1 VISLAVAIA
10 YYQSSQGRRW
20 EIRSLEALEAI
31 REHIGRSA
39 ELGRPVF
46 DSIGMGGI
54 GAATLAGLSVLSEVA
69 TKTAEIGIETYTVT
83 MRTQT
88 TMVAEAV
95 MRQALTATGKSDWYV
110 PGKYVKWFGF
120 DWFTFSSGGAAL
132 ILELQPALCI
142 YIGSHT
148 NELTQMM
155 ETGARVGA
163 IQVGGLSGSAYS
175 VPMALFADF
184 LAIGAEM
191 YAIGATIS
199 QDERSIATL
208 AAEDWIKAIIL
219 GLAVIGIITNA
230 AGIDAILSLMRL

>member
-132 ILELQPALCI
+132 ILELEPALCI

>member
-1 VISLAVAIA
+1 
-10 YYQSSQGRRW
+10 
-20 EIRSLEALEAI
+20 
-31 REHIGRSA
+31 
-39 ELGRPVF
+39 
-46 DSIGMGGI
+46 
-54 GAATLAGLSVLSEVA
+54 
-69 TKTAEIGIETYTVT
+69 
-83 MRTQT
+83 
-88 TMVAEAV
+88 
-95 MRQALTATGKSDWYV
+95 
-110 PGKYVKWFGF
+110 
-120 DWFTFSSGGAAL
+120 
-132 ILELQPALCI
+132 
-142 YIGSHT
+142 
-148 NELTQMM
+148 MM